1 MRQKLGLVFALGCAA
16 VGWSESAR
24 RTPVVEV
31 VEKVRPAVVNLTAR
45 QVVRLRGRSLFEELF
60 PEFALPRQYET
71 RSLGSGVVISGD
83 GLIVTNEHV
92 IAGAAEIAVR
102 FLSGREEQAEVVGS
116 DADSDLALLR
126 VKAKGLPFLPVAEQD
141 DLMIGETVI
150 AIGNPLG
157 LENTVTVGVLS
168 ARDRTVSSPRSN
180 RVYTDFLQTDAS
192 INPGNSGGALVD
204 LDGRLVGINTAIV
217 GEAQGIGFAIP
228 AKRVRRV
235 VADLL
240 RYGRVQP
247 AWLGVFVQDLPA
259 RGRIRSGTGVKVVD
273 VFPGSP
279 GQGAGLAAGD
289 VLLAGNGKAIASRDD
304 FTTLLAQVAPGERVE
319 LEVARGEGSRKL
331 TLRAAAPP
339 ANLGEQILL
348 RYVGIRLTSRRGF
361 VVISKVVSPSPAEEA
376 GFAPGDLLLGI
387 NGQRVRELAQVN
399 DILTRDYLRS
409 SVLLAIGRGGFQYHF
424 TFPLAP

>member
-1 MRQKLGLVFALGCAA
+1 MGKVRWAVCLTVVASVAA
-16 VGWSESAR
+16 AQSAR
-24 RTPVVEV
+24 RTPVVQV
-31 VEKVRPAVVNLTAR
+31 VEKVRPAVVNLTAK
-45 QVVRLRGRSLFEELF
+45 QVVRLRGRTLFDELF
-60 PEFALPRQYET
+60 PEFALPREYET
-71 RSLGSGVVISGD
+71 QSLGSGVVISPD

-92 IAGAAEIAVR
+92 IAGAAEISVR
-102 FLSGREEQAEVVGS
+102 FASGRQEEAEVMGS

-126 VKAKGLPFLPVAEQD
+126 VNARGLPFLPVAEQD

-168 ARDRTVSSPRSN
+168 ARDRTVSSPRTN

-204 LDGRLVGINTAIV
+204 LDGRLIGINTAIV

-235 VADLL
+235 VADLM

-259 RGRIRSGTGVKVVD
+259 ARRGASGVGVRVVD

-279 GQGAGLAAGD
+279 GDGKLAAGD
-289 VLLAGNGKAIASRDD
+289 VLLSGNGRAFASRDD
-304 FTTLLAQVAPGERVE
+304 FATLLAQVAPGERVE
-319 LEVARGEGSRKL
+319 LEVRERGGSRRVS
-331 TLRAAAPP
+331 LRATTPP
-339 ANLGEQILL
+339 SDLGERLLL
-348 RYVGIRLTSRRGF
+348 RYVGLRLGVRRGW
-361 VVISKVVSPSPAEEA
+361 VVIQKVVSGSPADEA
-376 GFAPGDLLLGI
+376 GFQPGDVLIGI
-387 NGQRVRELAQVN
+387 NGQRVGSLEDVN
-399 DILTRDYLRS
+399 DVLTRDYLRS
-409 SVLLAIGRGGFQYHF
+409 SVLLAIGHGGFQYHF
-424 TFPLAP
+424 TFRLAP

>member
-1 MRQKLGLVFALGCAA
+1 MGRAWFWGLMLGVAALAEA
-16 VGWSESAR
+16 QSSR
-24 RTPVVEV
+24 RTPVVQV
-31 VEKVRPAVVNLTAR
+31 VEKVRPAVVNLTAK
-45 QVVRLRGRSLFEELF
+45 QVVRFRGRTLFDQLF
-60 PEFALPRQYET
+60 PEFAPPREYET
-71 RSLGSGVVISGD
+71 QSLGSGVVISPD

-92 IAGAAEIAVR
+92 IAGAAEISVR
-102 FLSGREEQAEVVGS
+102 FLSGRQEQAEVVGS

-126 VKAKGLPFLPVAEQD
+126 VNAKGLPFLPVAEQD
-141 DLMIGETVI
+141 DLLIGETVI

-168 ARDRTVSSPRSN
+168 ARDRTVSSPRTN

-204 LDGRLVGINTAIV
+204 LDGRLIGINTAIV

-259 RGRIRSGTGVKVVD
+259 SRKGKNGLGIQVVD

-279 GQGAGLAAGD
+279 GDGKLAPGD
-289 VLLAGNGKAIASRDD
+289 VLLSGNGRTFASRDD
-304 FTTLLAQVAPGERVE
+304 YATLLAQVAPGEKVD
-319 LEVARGEGSRKL
+319 LEVRRGSLQRSL
-331 TLRAAAPP
+331 ALRATTPP
-339 ANLGEQILL
+339 SDLGEQLL
-348 RYVGIRLTSRRGF
+348 ARYVGVRLGVRRGW
-361 VVISKVVSPSPAEEA
+361 VVVQKVIAGSAADEA
-376 GFAPGDLLLGI
+376 GFSAGDVLLGI
-387 NGQRVRELAQVN
+387 NGQRVRTLDDVN
-399 DILTRDYLRS
+399 QILTRDYLRS
-409 SVLLAIGRGGFQYHF
+409 SVLLAIGHGGFQYHF
-424 TFPLAP
+424 TFRLAP

>member
-1 MRQKLGLVFALGCAA
+1 MGKVRWAVCLTVVASVAA
-16 VGWSESAR
+16 AQSAR
-24 RTPVVEV
+24 RTPVVQV
-31 VEKVRPAVVNLTAR
+31 VEKVRPAVVNLTAK
-45 QVVRLRGRSLFEELF
+45 QVVRLRGRTLFDELF
-60 PEFALPRQYET
+60 PEFALPREYET
-71 RSLGSGVVISGD
+71 QSLGSGVVISPD

-92 IAGAAEIAVR
+92 IAGAAEISVR
-102 FLSGREEQAEVVGS
+102 FASGRQEEAEVVGS

-126 VKAKGLPFLPVAEQD
+126 VNARGLPFLPVAEQD

-168 ARDRTVSSPRSN
+168 ARDRTVSSPRTN

-204 LDGRLVGINTAIV
+204 LDGRLIGINTAIV

-235 VADLL
+235 VADLM

-259 RGRIRSGTGVKVVD
+259 ARRGASGVGVRVVD

-279 GQGAGLAAGD
+279 GDGKLAAGD
-289 VLLAGNGKAIASRDD
+289 VLLSGNGRAFGSRDD
-304 FTTLLAQVAPGERVE
+304 FATLLAQVAPGERVE
-319 LEVARGEGSRKL
+319 LEVRERGGSRRVS
-331 TLRAAAPP
+331 LRATTPP
-339 ANLGEQILL
+339 SDLGERLLL
-348 RYVGIRLTSRRGF
+348 RYVGLRLGVRRGW
-361 VVISKVVSPSPAEEA
+361 VVIQKVVSGSPADEA
-376 GFAPGDLLLGI
+376 GFQPGDVLIGI
-387 NGQRVRELAQVN
+387 NGQRVGSLEDVN
-399 DILTRDYLRS
+399 DVLTRDYLRS
-409 SVLLAIGRGGFQYHF
+409 SVLLAIGHGGFQYHF
-424 TFPLAP
+424 TFRLAP

>member
-1 MRQKLGLVFALGCAA
+1 MRKTWCWGLLVLCAQLA
-16 VGWSESAR
+16 TAESNR
-24 RTPVVEV
+24 RTPVVQV
-31 VEKVRPAVVNLTAR
+31 VEKVRPAVVNLTAK
-45 QVVRLRGRSLFEELF
+45 QVVRLRGRSLFDQLF
-60 PEFALPRQYET
+60 PEFAPPREYET
-71 RSLGSGVVISGD
+71 QSLGSGVVISPE

-92 IAGAAEIAVR
+92 IAGAAEISVR
-102 FLSGREEQAEVVGS
+102 FLSGRQEQAEVVGS

-126 VKAKGLPFLPVAEQD
+126 VNAKGLPFLPVAEQD
-141 DLMIGETVI
+141 DLLIGETVI

-204 LDGRLVGINTAIV
+204 LDGRLIGINTAIV

-247 AWLGVFVQDLPA
+247 AWLGIFVQDLPA
-259 RGRIRSGTGVKVVD
+259 SRKGREGVGIRVVD

-279 GQGAGLAAGD
+279 ADGKLGTGD
-289 VLLAGNGKAIASRDD
+289 VLLSGNGRVFASRDD
-304 FTTLLAQVAPGERVE
+304 FATLLAQVSPGERVE
-319 LEVARGEGSRKL
+319 LEVRQGSGSRKVS
-331 TLRAAAPP
+331 LRTSTPP
-339 ANLGEQILL
+339 ANLGEQLL
-348 RYVGIRLTSRRGF
+348 SRYVGLRLTSRRGW
-361 VVISKVVSPSPAEEA
+361 VVVQKVLPNSPADEA
-376 GFAPGDLLLGI
+376 GFTAGDVLLGI
-387 NGQRVRELAQVN
+387 NGQRVRTLEDVN

-409 SVLLAIGRGGFQYHF
+409 SVLLAIGHGGFQYHF
-424 TFPLAP
+424 TFRLAS

>member
-1 MRQKLGLVFALGCAA
+1 MRKAWCWGLLLLLAQLSAA
-16 VGWSESAR
+16 QTNR
-24 RTPVVEV
+24 RTPVVQV
-31 VEKVRPAVVNLTAR
+31 VEKVRPAVVNLTAK
-45 QVVRLRGRSLFEELF
+45 QVVRLRGRSLFDELF
-60 PEFALPRQYET
+60 PEFAPPREYET
-71 RSLGSGVVISGD
+71 QSLGSGVVISAD

-102 FLSGREEQAEVVGS
+102 FLSGRQEQAEVVGS

-126 VKAKGLPFLPVAEQD
+126 VSAKGLPYLPVAEQD

-168 ARDRTVSSPRSN
+168 ARDRTVSSPRTN

-204 LDGRLVGINTAIV
+204 LDGRLIGINTAIV

-247 AWLGVFVQDLPA
+247 AWLGIFVQDLPA
-259 RGRIRSGTGVKVVD
+259 SRKGRNGAGIRVVD
-273 VFPGSP
+273 VFAGSP
-279 GQGAGLAAGD
+279 GEGKLEAGD
-289 VLLAGNGKAIASRDD
+289 VLLSGNGRAFASRDD
-304 FTTLLAQVAPGERVE
+304 FATLLAQVAPGERVE
-319 LEVARGEGSRKL
+319 LEVRQGSGNRKVS
-331 TLRAAAPP
+331 LRASTPP
-339 ANLGEQILL
+339 PDLGEQLL
-348 RYVGIRLTSRRGF
+348 ARYVGLKLAFRRGW
-361 VVISKVVSPSPAEEA
+361 VVVQKVLAGSPADEA
-376 GFAPGDLLLGI
+376 GFTAGDVLLGV
-387 NGQRVRELAQVN
+387 NGQRVRSLSDVN
-399 DILTRDYLRS
+399 EILTRDYLRS
-409 SVLLAIGRGGFQYHF
+409 SVLLAIGHGGFQYHF
-424 TFPLAP
+424 TFRLAP

>member
-1 MRQKLGLVFALGCAA
+1 MRKAWCWGLLLLLPELAA
-16 VGWSESAR
+16 GQSNR
-24 RTPVVEV
+24 RTPVVQV
-31 VEKVRPAVVNLTAR
+31 VEKVRPAVVNLTAK
-45 QVVRLRGRSLFEELF
+45 QVVRLRGRTLFDELF
-60 PEFALPRQYET
+60 PEFAVPREYET
-71 RSLGSGVVISGD
+71 QSLGSGVVISPD

-92 IAGAAEIAVR
+92 IAGAAEISVR
-102 FLSGREEQAEVVGS
+102 FLSGRQEQAEVVGS

-126 VKAKGLPFLPVAEQD
+126 VSAKGLPYLPVAEQD
-141 DLMIGETVI
+141 DLLIGETVI

-168 ARDRTVSSPRSN
+168 ARDRTVSSPRTN

-204 LDGRLVGINTAIV
+204 LDGRLIGINTAIV

-235 VADLL
+235 VNDLL

-259 RGRIRSGTGVKVVD
+259 SRKGREGVGIRVVD

-279 GQGAGLAAGD
+279 GEGKLAAGD
-289 VLLAGNGKAIASRDD
+289 VLLSGNGRAFASRDD
-304 FTTLLAQVAPGERVE
+304 FATLLAQVAPGERVE
-319 LEVARGEGSRKL
+319 LEVRQGSGSRKV
-331 TLRAAAPP
+331 TLRASTPP
-339 ANLGEQILL
+339 GNLGEQLL
-348 RYVGIRLTSRRGF
+348 ARYVGLRLASRRGW
-361 VVISKVVSPSPAEEA
+361 VVVQKVLPNTPADEA
-376 GFAPGDLLLGI
+376 GFSAGDVLLGI
-387 NGQRVRELAQVN
+387 NGQRVRTLEDVN

-409 SVLLAIGRGGFQYHF
+409 SVLLAIGHGGFQYHF
-424 TFPLAP
+424 TFRLAP

>member
-1 MRQKLGLVFALGCAA
+1 MRKAWCWGLLLLLPELAA
-16 VGWSESAR
+16 GQSNR
-24 RTPVVEV
+24 RTPVVQV
-31 VEKVRPAVVNLTAR
+31 VEKVRPAVVNLTAK
-45 QVVRLRGRSLFEELF
+45 QVVRLRGRTLFDELF
-60 PEFALPRQYET
+60 PEFAVPREYET
-71 RSLGSGVVISGD
+71 QSLGSGVVISPD

-92 IAGAAEIAVR
+92 IAGAAEISVR
-102 FLSGREEQAEVVGS
+102 FLSGRQEQAEVVGS

-126 VKAKGLPFLPVAEQD
+126 VSARGLPYLPVAEQD
-141 DLMIGETVI
+141 DLLIGETVI

-168 ARDRTVSSPRSN
+168 ARDRTVSSPRTN

-204 LDGRLVGINTAIV
+204 LDGRLIGINTAIV

-235 VADLL
+235 VNDLL

-259 RGRIRSGTGVKVVD
+259 SRKGREGVGIRVVD

-279 GQGAGLAAGD
+279 GEGKLAAGD
-289 VLLAGNGKAIASRDD
+289 VLLSGNGRAFASRDD
-304 FTTLLAQVAPGERVE
+304 FATLLAQVAPGERVE
-319 LEVARGEGSRKL
+319 LEVREGAGSRKV
-331 TLRAAAPP
+331 TLRASTPP
-339 ANLGEQILL
+339 GNLGEQLL
-348 RYVGIRLTSRRGF
+348 ARYVGLRLASRRGW
-361 VVISKVVSPSPAEEA
+361 VVVQKVLPNSPADEA
-376 GFAPGDLLLGI
+376 GFSAGDVLLGI
-387 NGQRVRELAQVN
+387 NGQRVRTLEDVN

-409 SVLLAIGRGGFQYHF
+409 SVLLAIGHGGFQYHF
-424 TFPLAP
+424 TFRLAP

>member
-1 MRQKLGLVFALGCAA
+1 MRKGLCWGLLLLLPELAA
-16 VGWSESAR
+16 GQSNR
-24 RTPVVEV
+24 RTPVVQV
-31 VEKVRPAVVNLTAR
+31 VEKVRPAVVNLTAK
-45 QVVRLRGRSLFEELF
+45 QVVRLRGRTLFDELF
-60 PEFALPRQYET
+60 PEFAVPREYET
-71 RSLGSGVVISGD
+71 QSLGSGVVISPD

-92 IAGAAEIAVR
+92 IAGAAEISVR
-102 FLSGREEQAEVVGS
+102 FLSGRQEQAEVVGS

-126 VKAKGLPFLPVAEQD
+126 VSAKGLPYLPVAEQD
-141 DLMIGETVI
+141 DLLIGETVI

-168 ARDRTVSSPRSN
+168 ARDRTVSSPRTN

-204 LDGRLVGINTAIV
+204 LDGRLIGINTAIV

-235 VADLL
+235 VNDLL

-259 RGRIRSGTGVKVVD
+259 SRKGREGVGIRVVD

-279 GQGAGLAAGD
+279 GEGKLAAGD
-289 VLLAGNGKAIASRDD
+289 VLLSGNGRAFASRDD
-304 FTTLLAQVAPGERVE
+304 FATLLAQVAPGERVE
-319 LEVARGEGSRKL
+319 LEVRQGSGSRKV
-331 TLRAAAPP
+331 TLRASTPP
-339 ANLGEQILL
+339 GNLGEQLL
-348 RYVGIRLTSRRGF
+348 ARYVGLRLASRRGW
-361 VVISKVVSPSPAEEA
+361 VVVQKVLPNTPADEA
-376 GFAPGDLLLGI
+376 GFSAGDVLLGI
-387 NGQRVRELAQVN
+387 NGQRVRTLDDVN

-409 SVLLAIGRGGFQYHF
+409 SVLLAIGHGGFQYHF
-424 TFPLAP
+424 TFRLAP

>member
-1 MRQKLGLVFALGCAA
+1 MRRTLALLFAFACAA
-16 VGWSESAR
+16 VGWGDSAR

-60 PEFALPRQYET
+60 PEFAVPREYET
-71 RSLGSGVVISGD
+71 QSLGSGVVISAD

-102 FLSGREEQAEVVGS
+102 FLSGREEKAEVVGS

-168 ARDRTVSSPRSN
+168 ARDRTVSSPRTN

-259 RGRIRSGTGVKVVD
+259 RGRGRPGNGVRVVD

-279 GQGAGLAAGD
+279 GEGAGLAAGD

-304 FTTLLAQVAPGERVE
+304 FATLLAQVAPGERVE
-319 LEVARGEGSRKL
+319 LEVLRGEGARKL
-331 TLRAAAPP
+331 TLRAATPP
-339 ANLGEQILL
+339 PNLGEQILL
-348 RYVGIRLTSRRGF
+348 RYVGIRLATRRGF
-361 VVISKVVSPSPAEEA
+361 VVISKVVSPSPADQA

-387 NGQRVRELAQVN
+387 NGQRVRELADVN

>member
-1 MRQKLGLVFALGCAA
+1 MRKAWCWGLLLLLPELAA
-16 VGWSESAR
+16 GQSNR
-24 RTPVVEV
+24 RTPVVQV
-31 VEKVRPAVVNLTAR
+31 VEKVRPAVVNLTAK
-45 QVVRLRGRSLFEELF
+45 QVVRLRGRTLFDELF
-60 PEFALPRQYET
+60 PEFAVPREYET
-71 RSLGSGVVISGD
+71 QSLGSGVVISPD

-92 IAGAAEIAVR
+92 IAGAAEISVR
-102 FLSGREEQAEVVGS
+102 FLSGRQEQAEVVGS

-126 VKAKGLPFLPVAEQD
+126 VSAKGLPYLPVAEQD
-141 DLMIGETVI
+141 DLLIGETVI

-168 ARDRTVSSPRSN
+168 ARDRTVSSPRTN

-204 LDGRLVGINTAIV
+204 LDGRLIGINTAIV

-235 VADLL
+235 VNDLL

-259 RGRIRSGTGVKVVD
+259 SRKGREGVGIRVVD

-279 GQGAGLAAGD
+279 GEGKLAAGD
-289 VLLAGNGKAIASRDD
+289 VLLSGNGRAFASRDD
-304 FTTLLAQVAPGERVE
+304 FATLLAQVAPGERVE
-319 LEVARGEGSRKL
+319 LEVREGAGSRKV
-331 TLRAAAPP
+331 TLRASTPP
-339 ANLGEQILL
+339 GNLGEQLL
-348 RYVGIRLTSRRGF
+348 ARYVGLRLASRRGW
-361 VVISKVVSPSPAEEA
+361 VVVQKVLPNSPADEA
-376 GFAPGDLLLGI
+376 GFSAGDVLLGI
-387 NGQRVRELAQVN
+387 NGQRVRTLEDVN

-409 SVLLAIGRGGFQYHF
+409 SVLLAIGHGGFQYHF
-424 TFPLAP
+424 TFRLAP

>member
-1 MRQKLGLVFALGCAA
+1 MRKSWCWGLLLVLAELAA
-16 VGWSESAR
+16 AQSSR
-24 RTPVVEV
+24 RTPVVQV
-31 VEKVRPAVVNLTAR
+31 VEKVRPAVVNLTAK
-45 QVVRLRGRSLFEELF
+45 QVVRLRGRSLFDELF
-60 PEFALPRQYET
+60 PEFAVPREYET
-71 RSLGSGVVISGD
+71 QSLGSGVVISPD

-92 IAGAAEIAVR
+92 IAGAAEISVR
-102 FLSGREEQAEVVGS
+102 FLSGKQEQAEVVGS

-126 VKAKGLPFLPVAEQD
+126 VSAKGLPYLPVAGQD
-141 DLMIGETVI
+141 DLLIGETVI

-168 ARDRTVSSPRSN
+168 ARDRTVSSARTN

-204 LDGRLVGINTAIV
+204 LDGRLIGINTAIV

-247 AWLGVFVQDLPA
+247 AWLGIFVQDLPA
-259 RGRIRSGTGVKVVD
+259 SRKGREGVGIRVVD

-279 GQGAGLAAGD
+279 ADGKLRAGD
-289 VLLAGNGKAIASRDD
+289 VLVSGNGRAFASRDD
-304 FTTLLAQVAPGERVE
+304 FATLLAQVAPGERVE
-319 LEVARGEGSRKL
+319 LEVRQASESRKL
-331 TLRAAAPP
+331 TLRTSTPP
-339 ANLGEQILL
+339 ANLGEQLL
-348 RYVGIRLTSRRGF
+348 ARYVGLRLASRRGW
-361 VVISKVVSPSPAEEA
+361 VVVQKVLPNSPADEA
-376 GFAPGDLLLGI
+376 GFTAGDVLLAI
-387 NGQRVRELAQVN
+387 NGQRVRTLEDVN

-424 TFPLAP
+424 TFRLAP

>member
-1 MRQKLGLVFALGCAA
+1 MRRSWCWGLVFLAA
-16 VGWSESAR
+16 ELAFGQTNR
-24 RTPVVEV
+24 RTPVVQV

-45 QVVRLRGRSLFEELF
+45 QVVRLRGRTLFDELF
-60 PEFALPRQYET
+60 PEFAPPREYET
-71 RSLGSGVVISGD
+71 QSLGSGVVISPD

-92 IAGAAEIAVR
+92 IAGAAEISVR
-102 FLSGREEQAEVVGS
+102 FLSGRQEQAEVVGS

-126 VKAKGLPFLPVAEQD
+126 VSAKGLPYLPVAEQD

-168 ARDRTVSSPRSN
+168 ARDRTVSSPRTN

-204 LDGRLVGINTAIV
+204 LDGRLIGINTAIV

-235 VADLL
+235 VADLV

-259 RGRIRSGTGVKVVD
+259 SRKGRNGVGIKVVD

-279 GQGAGLAAGD
+279 GDGRLEAGR
-289 VLLAGNGKAIASRDD
+289 VLLSGNGRAFASRDD
-304 FTTLLAQVAPGERVE
+304 FATFLAQVAPGERVE
-319 LEVARGEGSRKL
+319 LEVQEGSGSRRL
-331 TLRAAAPP
+331 TLRATTPP
-339 ANLGEQILL
+339 RDLGEQLL
-348 RYVGIRLTSRRGF
+348 ARYVGLKLAVRRGW
-361 VVISKVVSPSPAEEA
+361 VVVQKVLAGSPADEA
-376 GFAPGDLLLGI
+376 GFAAGDVLLGI
-387 NGQRVRELAQVN
+387 NGQRVRTLEEVN
-399 DILTRDYLRS
+399 EILTREYLRS
-409 SVLLAIGRGGFQYHF
+409 SVLLAIGHGGFQFHF
-424 TFPLAP
+424 TFRLAP

>member
-1 MRQKLGLVFALGCAA
+1 MRKAWCWGLLLLLPELAA
-16 VGWSESAR
+16 GQSNR
-24 RTPVVEV
+24 RTPVVQV
-31 VEKVRPAVVNLTAR
+31 VEKVRPAVVNLTAK
-45 QVVRLRGRSLFEELF
+45 QVVRLRGRTLFDELF
-60 PEFALPRQYET
+60 PEFAVPREYET
-71 RSLGSGVVISGD
+71 QSLGSGVVISPD

-92 IAGAAEIAVR
+92 IAGAAEISVR
-102 FLSGREEQAEVVGS
+102 FLSGRQEQAEVVGS

-126 VKAKGLPFLPVAEQD
+126 VSAKGLPYLPVAEQD
-141 DLMIGETVI
+141 DLLIGETVI

-168 ARDRTVSSPRSN
+168 ARDRTVSSPRTN

-204 LDGRLVGINTAIV
+204 LDGRLIGINTAIV

-235 VADLL
+235 VNDLL

-259 RGRIRSGTGVKVVD
+259 SRKGREGVGIRVVD

-279 GQGAGLAAGD
+279 GEGKLAAGD
-289 VLLAGNGKAIASRDD
+289 VLLSGNGRAFASRDD
-304 FTTLLAQVAPGERVE
+304 FATLLAQVAPGERVE
-319 LEVARGEGSRKL
+319 LEVRQGSGSRKV
-331 TLRAAAPP
+331 TLRASTPP
-339 ANLGEQILL
+339 GNLGEQLL
-348 RYVGIRLTSRRGF
+348 ARYVGLRLASRRGW
-361 VVISKVVSPSPAEEA
+361 VVVQKVLPNTPADEA
-376 GFAPGDLLLGI
+376 GFSAGDVLLGI
-387 NGQRVRELAQVN
+387 NGQRVRTLDDVN

-409 SVLLAIGRGGFQYHF
+409 SVLLAIGHGGFQYHF
-424 TFPLAP
+424 TFRLAP